1 MEDLDLFETLY
12 RMYFSKVYRAAY
24 LVAQDENIAQD
35 SAQEAFLAAYEI
47 LKKSPV
53 DLSRFPALVSAIAT
67 KKAVDLI
74 RKKIKYVLIDEEFMD
89 KIVSMDTTLEVS
101 LDPIENRIDMDK
113 ALKQLNP
120 IYRQIV
126 VLKYYNG
133 LSEGEIS
140 KYLGIPVG
148 TVKSRL
154 YRARLFLR
162 NTLVKQNEGVG
173 YDEKR

>member
-1 MEDLDLFETLY
+1 
-12 RMYFSKVYRAAY
+12 
-24 LVAQDENIAQD
+24 
-35 SAQEAFLAAYEI
+35 EAFLAAYEI

-53 DLSRFPALVSAIAT
+53 DLSRLPALVSAIAT
-67 KKAVDLI
+67 KKAVNFV
-74 RKKIKYVLIDEEFMD
+74 RKKAKYVLMDEDFMD
-89 KIVSMDTTLEVS
+89 RIVCMHTTPEVS
-101 LDPIENRIDMDK
+101 FDPIENRIDMDK
-113 ALKQLNP
+113 ALKQLYP

-126 VLKYYNG
+126 VMKYYND

-162 NTLVKQNEGVG
+162 NILVKQNEGVG